1 MFDLTEAL
9 SPFVARNGC
18 AGQLQFGGENS
29 TTFEG
34 EMGCT
39 AVLVWKYCPYRR
51 YLSRKGKVGRDEAI
65 SH

>member
-29 TTFEG
+29 TTFEERWVVRPYLYG
-34 EMGCT
+34 NT
-39 AVLVWKYCPYRR
+39 ARI
-51 YLSRKGKVGRDEAI
+51 VGT
-65 SH
+65 